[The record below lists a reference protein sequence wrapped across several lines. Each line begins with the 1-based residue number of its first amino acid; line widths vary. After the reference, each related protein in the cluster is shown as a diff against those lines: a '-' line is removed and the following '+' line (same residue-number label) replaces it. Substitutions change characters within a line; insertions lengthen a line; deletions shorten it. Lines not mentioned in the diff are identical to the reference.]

1 MENSGIQAGVG
12 LSVEKDT
19 AAAARHAAREA
30 MEQAGVQRADWA
42 ICYFTSDHLPGADQL
57 REAVLKE
64 TGCLS
69 LCGCSAMGVIAA
81 GKEVEGKPGV
91 GVMVGRSPGILTHS
105 ALLPENGKGLARFAR
120 KNGDGDGSGDGGE
133 DRGGIGGGIGGGAG
147 TTAANAERNIVIALP
162 DSYRVD
168 NLRLERIVGR
178 ELPGTPLYGAGAT
191 DDGSMGIAL
200 QLGMEGV
207 RSASISTL
215 GFQGNYQ
222 AVTGI
227 TQSCTAVGEPHFI
240 TGAKDFLLTELDSR
254 PALQTFLEQGKLLG
268 LEDMQQV
275 ADQLLFGFPLDRERP
290 AFVGESCLVRPL
302 AGFDQKTKGLV
313 IPYPMDNK
321 MTMGFMHR
329 SPANAE
335 MDLRRMVDEL
345 AEQLDGPPDFGLY
358 FDCAARGERFYGRG
372 GVDSSVIHAHL
383 GEFPLLGMFGG
394 FELAT
399 THGAMHVYSFTGVL
413 LLIRSG

>member
-1 MENSGIQAGVG
+1 MKNSGIQAGVG
-12 LSVEKDT
+12 LSVETDT

-30 MEQAGVQRADWA
+30 MEQAGVKRADWA

-57 REAVLKE
+57 RETVLEE

-91 GVMVGRSPGILTHS
+91 AVMVGRSPGILTRS
-105 ALLPENGKGLARFAR
+105 ALLPENGKGLARFAQ
-120 KNGDGDGSGDGGE
+120 KNGDGGGCE
-133 DRGGIGGGIGGGAG
+133 
-147 TTAANAERNIVIALP
+147 TTETTAERNIVIALP

-178 ELPGTPLYGAGAT
+178 ELPGISLFGAGAT

-215 GFQGNYQ
+215 GFHGKYQ

-227 TQSCTAVGEPHFI
+227 TQSCAAVGEPHFI
-240 TGAKDFLLTELDSR
+240 TAAKDFLLMELDSR
-254 PALQTFLEQGKLLG
+254 PALQTFMEQGELLG
-268 LEDMQQV
+268 LEDMQQ
-275 ADQLLFGFPLDRERP
+275 AAEQLLFGFPLDRERP
-290 AFVGESCLVRPL
+290 AFLGESCLVRPL

-313 IPYPMDNK
+313 IPYPMNDK

-372 GVDSSVIHAHL
+372 GVDSAVIHGHL

-413 LLIRSG
+413 ILMRGG